1 MLESAAG
8 HAEDGPVIEWP
19 GPDPVVE
26 VDGELIPVE
35 HSPFESAAVSL
46 DCNAS
51 ESGKQR
57 KANTLT
63 ACFGL
68 DEQILEVDP
77 ALSEKG
83 GVAAEEECEPQRLVL
98 DFRDDDFRGRLIGK
112 ERRAQLV
119 LGCYARVAK
128 ALVGGEIL
136 NEFENE
142 RNVGSFRGPDLNRIR
157 QNLEPR

>member
-1 MLESAAG
+1 MLESTAG

-19 GPDPVVE
+19 GADPVVE

-35 HSPFESAAVSL
+35 DSPFESAAVSL

-51 ESGKQR
+51 EGGKQR
-57 KANTLT
+57 KANALS

-77 ALSEKG
+77 ALSEKR
-83 GVAAEEECEPQRLVL
+83 GVAAEEKREPQRLAFDL
-98 DFRDDDFRGRLIGK
+98 RDDDFRGRPIGE

-142 RNVGSFRGPDLNRIR
+142 RNVGTFRGPDLNRIR
-157 QNLEPR
+157 QNLEPG

>member
-1 MLESAAG
+1 MLEGAAG
-8 HAEDGPVIEWP
+8 HAEDGPVIERP
-19 GPDPVVE
+19 GADPVIE

-35 HSPFESAAVSL
+35 HSPFEAAAVSL

-51 ESGKQR
+51 EGGKQR
-57 KANTLT
+57 KADTLS
-63 ACFGL
+63 ARFGL
-68 DEQILEVDP
+68 DEQIFEIDP
-77 ALSEKG
+77 ALSEKS
-83 GVAAEEECEPQRLVL
+83 GVAAEEKREPQRFVL
-98 DFRDDDFRGRLIGK
+98 DFRDDDFRGRPIGE

-119 LGCYARVAK
+119 LGCYARVPE
-128 ALVGGEIL
+128 ALVCGEIL